1 MSNSAQNLP
10 NRAEIVIVGGGIVG
24 ISIAYHLTKLGKRDV
39 VLLERKKF
47 TSGTT
52 WHAAGLVGQLRATL
66 NLTRLAQY
74 TANLYATLEQET
86 GQATGFK
93 QRGSIALATN
103 RERLE
108 ELLRGASMAKTFGLD
123 VHAIGVDEIRRH
135 WPLINTDDVVGG
147 VFLPK
152 DGQTNPIDTTMA
164 LAKGARNGGATLLEN
179 IAVTGI
185 EQKNGRAVAVVTEQG
200 RIEAENIVLATGLW
214 SRLLG
219 LKQGLTIPLQ
229 ACEHFYILTENFPD
243 LAPTLPVLRDPDH
256 CAYYKEDAG
265 KLLLGAFEPKAKPWS
280 IDAIPAEFEFGE
292 LPEDFDQFEPILAA
306 ACKRIPALND
316 LGIRKFFN
324 GPESFTP
331 DVRFLL
337 GPMPE
342 LDRLFVAAGFNSTGI
357 QSAGGAGKVLA
368 DWIVTGT
375 PPMDLWDVDI
385 RRMQRF
391 QANRSYISER
401 VSESL
406 GLLYAMH
413 YPYRQPTTSRNV
425 RHSPFHDRLAAEGA
439 WFGETAGWER
449 PHWFGEPG
457 SKPQET
463 HSWFGDASKPRVK
476 REHLAVRQGLAGFD
490 ISSYGKIMVEGRE
503 ALAALST
510 LCANTI
516 DVAVGHVVYTQCL
529 NPRGGIEADVTI
541 TRLAENKFFILTAA
555 GTTRRDVDF
564 FQKSL
569 DATGLHV
576 FASDVSSGWAGLAM
590 MGPKSRDFLT
600 KISGAAMGN
609 SDFPFATAQW
619 IEIGAAPVLAMRLT
633 YVGALGWEL
642 WVPTEFARHLFDR
655 VAAAASEFGLVWA
668 GMHAMDSCRVE
679 KIYPLW
685 GKDLSDE
692 VSPFEAGIGFAVDFS
707 AARYFIGRD
716 ALLRQREAG
725 LKTRLVQ
732 FALKTPDR
740 LLYKDEPI
748 WQGQHIVGRICSGNY
763 GHAVGRAVGLGF
775 VELGGAAGL
784 TESAIPHAAFDLEIA
799 GERFAATAH
808 LQPIY
813 DPTHAEIFC

>member
-1 MSNSAQNLP
+1 MPDTPQKLP
-10 NRAEIVIVGGGIVG
+10 SRAEIVIVGGGIVG
-24 ISIAYHLTKLGKRDV
+24 VSIAYHLTKLGKRDV

-74 TANLYATLEQET
+74 TANLYANLEKET
-86 GQATGFK
+86 GQSTGFK
-93 QRGSIALATN
+93 QRGSISLATS

-108 ELLRGASMAKTFGLD
+108 ELMRGASMAKTFGLE
-123 VHAIGVDEIRRH
+123 VHAIGISDIRRH

-164 LAKGARNGGATLLEN
+164 LAKGARTGGATLLEN
-179 IAVTGI
+179 IEVTAI
-185 EQKNGRAVAVVTEQG
+185 EQKNGRAVAVMTEQG
-200 RIEAENIVLATGLW
+200 RIEADTIVLATGMW

-219 LKQGLTIPLQ
+219 LAHNLTIPLQ

-265 KLLLGAFEPKAKPWS
+265 KLLLGAFEPKAKPWGV
-280 IDAIPAEFEFGE
+280 DGIPKDFEFGE
-292 LPEDFDQFEPILAA
+292 LPEDFDQFEPILTQ
-306 ACKRIPALND
+306 ACRRIPALND

-368 DWIVTGT
+368 DWIVNGT

-391 QANRSYISER
+391 QANRAYISER

-413 YPYRQPTTSRNV
+413 YPYRQATTSRNV
-425 RHSPFHDRLAAEGA
+425 RRTPFHAQLAAQGA

-457 SKPQET
+457 TKPEESY
-463 HSWFGDASKPRVK
+463 SWFGDASKPRTK
-476 REHLAVRQGLAGFD
+476 REHMAVRQGLAAFD
-490 ISSYGKIMVEGRE
+490 VSSYGKIMVEGRD
-503 ALAALST
+503 ALAALSS
-510 LCANTI
+510 LCANNI
-516 DVAVGHVVYTQCL
+516 DVPVGQIVYTQCL

-541 TRLAENKFFILTAA
+541 TRMGERKFFILTAA

-564 FQKSL
+564 FQRSL
-569 DATGLHV
+569 EATGQHV
-576 FASDVSSGWAGLAM
+576 FASDVSSGWAGLAI
-590 MGPKSRDFLT
+590 MGPKSRDFMS
-600 KISGAAMGN
+600 KISGEGFGN
-609 SDFPFATAQW
+609 EEFPFGAARL
-619 IEIGAAPVLAMRLT
+619 IEIGAAPVWALRLT
-633 YVGALGWEL
+633 YVGSLGWEI
-642 WVPTEFARHLFDR
+642 WVPTEFAGYLFDR
-655 VAAAASEFGLVWA
+655 VAAAAAEFGLVWA

-679 KIYPLW
+679 KIFPLW

-692 VSPFEAGIGFAVDFS
+692 VTPFEAGIGFAVSFD
-707 AARYFIGRD
+707 AARHFIGRD
-716 ALLRQREAG
+716 ALLRQRESG
-725 LKTRLVQ
+725 IKTRLVQ
-732 FALKTPDR
+732 FAVSDTTR

-748 WQGQHIVGRICSGNY
+748 WQGEHIVGRICSGNY
-763 GHAVGRAVGLGF
+763 GYAVGRAVGLGF
-775 VELGGAAGL
+775 VELGGKSGL
-784 TESAIPHAAFDLEIA
+784 TEAAIAGAKFDLEIA
-799 GERFAATAH
+799 GDRIAASAH
-808 LQPIY
+808 LKPIY
-813 DPTHAEIFC
+813 DPEHKEIFC